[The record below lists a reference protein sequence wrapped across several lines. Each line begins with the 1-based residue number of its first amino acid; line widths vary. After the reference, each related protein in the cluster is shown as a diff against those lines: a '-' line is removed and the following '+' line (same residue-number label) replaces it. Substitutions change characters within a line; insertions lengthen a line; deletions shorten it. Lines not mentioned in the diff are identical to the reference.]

1 MNNIVD
7 FDTFESTYDAKSYIA
22 LGRELYV
29 DLETP
34 VSIFLKVSKGK
45 NSFLLE
51 SVEGGESIGRYS
63 FIGLGGYDKFVSNEK
78 NPINIISELID
89 IEIIKPEWLERFFGG
104 LVGYISYDAVKYFDE
119 INLPMDKG
127 LDLPESCFLFVT
139 DFLVY
144 DHLKHRLFIV
154 SYADCSTGSPKE
166 VYEQTYSKIDDI
178 QSRLTKNSSDVYRKH
193 NNVDDLDSE
202 ENISKKDFIQNVKII
217 KDQIEEGEIIQAVFS
232 RRISKKT
239 SAHPFMIY
247 RALRSI
253 NPSPF
258 MYYMDLDD
266 HFVVGA
272 SPELLVQVEG
282 DTINSVPIAG
292 TRPRGVNEIE
302 DEKIIK
308 EFLKDPKEKAEHVML
323 VDLARNDVGR
333 VSLPG
338 SVQVTEYMDV
348 KKFSHVMHLVSKV
361 TGKKNPKASSLDVFK
376 SCFPAGTVSG
386 DPKIRAM
393 EIISELENDKRG
405 PYAGALGLFD
415 FFGNIEVCITLRTL
429 LIKDGIASVQSGGG
443 IVFDSVP
450 ELEFE
455 EHLHKAQ
462 AVLRAIEIAEGEE
475 FLYI

>member
-1 MNNIVD
+1 MNNLVD
-7 FDTFESTYDAKSYIA
+7 FETFDSKYDAKSYIA
-22 LGRELYV
+22 LGREIYV

-34 VSIFLKVSKGK
+34 VSIFLKVSNGK

-63 FIGLGGYDKFVSNEK
+63 FIGLGGYKKIISNDQ
-78 NPINIISELID
+78 NPIDMISDLTNID
-89 IEIIKPEWLERFFGG
+89 IVKPEWLERFFGG

-119 INLPMDKG
+119 INLPTKKG
-127 LDLPESCFLFVT
+127 LNLPESCFLFVT

-154 SYADCSTGSPKE
+154 SYADCSKGSSKYIYDE
-166 VYEQTYSKIDDI
+166 TMSKIDSI
-178 QSRLTKNSSDVYRKH
+178 QSRLQNNTSNVYREYE
-193 NNVDDLDSE
+193 NIQNSVVE
-202 ENISKKDFIQNVKII
+202 ENISKEDFIENVQTI
-217 KDQIEEGEIIQAVFS
+217 KSQIEEGEIIQAVFS

-282 DTINSVPIAG
+282 DNINSVPIAG
-292 TRPRGVNEIE
+292 TRPRGLNDKE
-302 DEKIIK
+302 DQKIID
-308 EFLKDPKEKAEHVML
+308 EFLKDPKEKAEHIML

-333 VSLPG
+333 VSVPG
-338 SVQVTEYMDV
+338 SVKVTEYMDV
-348 KKFSHVMHLVSKV
+348 KKFSHVMHMVSHV
-361 TGKKNPKASSLDVFK
+361 TGKKNPNISSLEVFK

-386 DPKIRAM
+386 APKIRAM
-393 EIISELENDKRG
+393 EIISQLEKDKRG

-429 LIKDGIASVQSGGG
+429 LIKDGVASVQSGGG
-443 IVFDSVP
+443 IVYDSIP

-455 EHLHKAQ
+455 EHLHKAK
-462 AVLRAIEIAEGEE
+462 AVIHAIEIAERQE
-475 FLYI
+475 FTRI